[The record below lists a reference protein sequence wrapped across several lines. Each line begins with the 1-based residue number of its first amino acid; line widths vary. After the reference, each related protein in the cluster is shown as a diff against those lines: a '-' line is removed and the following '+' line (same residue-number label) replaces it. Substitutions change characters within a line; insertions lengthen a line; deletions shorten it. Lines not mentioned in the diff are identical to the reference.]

1 MLKPLFSLVL
11 LLPNLA
17 WTATAS
23 DFSLLGLKVS
33 ELSQTEIRQ
42 ALYKWDGVMKPQAS
56 LHSKQMDRF
65 YPVNILRETYR
76 VDFRYELDGSFSSLQ
91 IRYRPYHSEYKN
103 SSLPLSIK
111 DVRTQLE
118 PTIGSPTSRVRRT
131 ESVLQSY
138 ESYRWEDEQ
147 VSITLDF
154 EDQQPGRPIV
164 LQLRKKNTTL
174 ASNYRS

>member
-1 MLKPLFSLVL
+1 MLKASLSL
-11 LLPNLA
+11 LLLIPSLA
-17 WTATAS
+17 WTATPS
-23 DFSLLGLKVS
+23 DFSLLGMKVNDMT
-33 ELSQTEIRQ
+33 QKEIRKT
-42 ALYKWDGVMKPQAS
+42 LFKWDGVMKPETS
-56 LHSKQMDRF
+56 LNSKQMDRF

-76 VDFRYELDGSFSSLQ
+76 IDFRYELDGSFSSLQ
-91 IRYRPYHSEYKN
+91 IRYRPFHSEYNNK
-103 SSLPLSIK
+103 STPLSIK
-111 DVRTQLE
+111 AVRAQLE

-131 ESVLQSY
+131 DSILENY

-164 LQLRKKNTTL
+164 LHLRKKNTTL

>member
-1 MLKPLFSLVL
+1 MLKPIVCLMLLF
-11 LLPNLA
+11 PHLA
-17 WTATAS
+17 WTATPS
-23 DFSLLGLKVS
+23 DFSLLGMKVK
-33 ELSQTEIRQ
+33 EMSQTEIRK

-76 VDFRYELDGSFSSLQ
+76 LDFRYELDGSFSSLQ
-91 IRYRPYHSEYKN
+91 IRYRPFHSEYNNK
-103 SSLPLSIK
+103 STPLSIK
-111 DVRTQLE
+111 AVRAQLE

-131 ESVLQSY
+131 DSVLENY

-154 EDQQPGRPIV
+154 EDQQPARPIV
-164 LQLRKKNTTL
+164 LHLRKKNTTL

>member
-65 YPVNILRETYR
+65 YPANILRETYR

>member
-1 MLKPLFSLVL
+1 MLKAMFNLML
-11 LLPNLA
+11 LAPCLTWA
-17 WTATAS
+17 ATPS
-23 DFSLLGLKVS
+23 DFSLLGMKVS
-33 ELSQTEIRQ
+33 EMSQTEIRQ
-42 ALYKWDGVMKPQAS
+42 TLFKWDGLMKPQAS

-76 VDFRYELDGSFSSLQ
+76 VDFRYELDGSLSSLQ

-103 SSLPLSIK
+103 SGLPLSIK
-111 DVRTQLE
+111 DVRAQLE
-118 PTIGSPTSRVRRT
+118 PTIGSPTSRIRRT

-164 LQLRKKNTTL
+164 LHLRKKNTTL

>member
-1 MLKPLFSLVL
+1 MFKGFLSLVL
-11 LLPNLA
+11 LMPQIA
-17 WTATAS
+17 WTATPS
-23 DFSLLGLKVS
+23 DFSLLGMKVS
-33 ELSQTEIRQ
+33 EMSQTEIRQ
-42 ALYKWDGVMKPQAS
+42 VLFKWDGVKKPQAS
-56 LHSKQMDRF
+56 LQSKQMDRF

-103 SSLPLSIK
+103 SGLPLSIK
-111 DVRTQLE
+111 DVRAQLE

-164 LQLRKKNTTL
+164 LHLRKKNTTL

>member
-1 MLKPLFSLVL
+1 MLKPLFSLIL
-11 LLPNLA
+11 LFPHLA
-17 WTATAS
+17 WTATPS
-23 DFSLLGLKVS
+23 DFSLLGIKVS
-33 ELSQTEIRQ
+33 ELSQSEIRQ
-42 ALYKWDGVMKPQAS
+42 ALYKWDGIMKPQVS
-56 LHSKQMDRF
+56 LHSKQTDRF

-76 VDFRYELDGSFSSLQ
+76 IDFRYELDGSFSSLQ

-103 SSLPLSIK
+103 SGLPLSIK
-111 DVRTQLE
+111 DVRAQLE

-164 LQLRKKNTTL
+164 LHLRKKNTTL
-174 ASNYRS
+174 ESNYRS

>member
-42 ALYKWDGVMKPQAS
+42 ALYKWDGLMKPQAS

-103 SSLPLSIK
+103 SNLPLSIK
-111 DVRTQLE
+111 DVRAQLE

>member
-1 MLKPLFSLVL
+1 MLKSLVCLVL
-11 LLPNLA
+11 LLPHVA
-17 WTATAS
+17 WTATPS
-23 DFSLLGLKVS
+23 DFSLLGMKVS
-33 ELSQTEIRQ
+33 EMNQKEIRQ
-42 ALYKWDGVMKPQAS
+42 TLFKWDGMIKPQAS
-56 LHSKQMDRF
+56 LDSKQMDRF

-76 VDFRYELDGSFSSLQ
+76 IDFRYELDGSFSSLQ

-111 DVRTQLE
+111 DVRAQLE
-118 PTIGSPTSRVRRT
+118 PIIGSPISRIRRT
-131 ESVLQSY
+131 ESRLESY
-138 ESYRWEDEQ
+138 ETYRWEDEQ

-164 LQLRKKNTTL
+164 LHLRKKNTTL